1 MYKNELDNLI
11 DNIVT
16 DISDYNIA
24 NLISKIL
31 IKKYKYIGNNKW
43 QYYNSDKNIWIYD
56 KQCKK
61 LTNEIN
67 INFINIL
74 INRINYYNKLKE
86 NNCNNIDICNNY
98 DVIISKFLFI
108 INKLYNKKYLNS
120 IIKEVKPF
128 LSDDIY

>member
-67 INFINIL
+67 ING
-74 INRINYYNKLKE
+74 K
-86 NNCNNIDICNNY
+86 
-98 DVIISKFLFI
+98 
-108 INKLYNKKYLNS
+108 
-120 IIKEVKPF
+120 
-128 LSDDIY
+128 